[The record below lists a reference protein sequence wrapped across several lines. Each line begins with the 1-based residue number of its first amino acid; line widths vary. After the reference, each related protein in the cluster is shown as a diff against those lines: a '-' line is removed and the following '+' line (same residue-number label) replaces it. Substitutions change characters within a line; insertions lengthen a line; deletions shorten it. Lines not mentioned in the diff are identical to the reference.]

1 MVIRHYKIRMDGCR
15 VNTLIISL
23 ILSMAPFFD
32 IKPELAVA
40 IARTESSLRPNVI
53 GSVGEVGLFQIRP
66 KYSKYTAE
74 ELKNPVINIT
84 EGMRFLQFA
93 KKHCKSKVDFTWIN
107 CYNLGVTGGS
117 NLKYPKK
124 FEYYKK
130 VMSRL

>member
-1 MVIRHYKIRMDGCR
+1 M
-15 VNTLIISL
+15 NTLIISL

-66 KYSKYTAE
+66 KYSKYTKAE
-74 ELKNPVINIT
+74 LFNPVINIT
-84 EGMRFLQFA
+84 EGLRFMQNA
-93 KKHCKSKVDFTWIN
+93 KRYCRHKVDYTWIN

-117 NLKYPKK
+117 KLKYPKK

-130 VMSRL
+130 VMRRMK

>member
-1 MVIRHYKIRMDGCR
+1 M
-15 VNTLIISL
+15 NTLITSL
-23 ILSMAPFFD
+23 ILSMAPFFEID
-32 IKPELAVA
+32 PSVALAVA
-40 IARTESSLRPNVI
+40 KQESSLRPNVI
-53 GSVGEVGLFQIRP
+53 GPVGEVGLFQIRP

-84 EGMRFLQFA
+84 EGLRFMQNA

-117 NLKYPKK
+117 KLKYPKK
-124 FEYYKK
+124 FEYYQK